1 MLSGKKFVGS
11 QFGCFTYVNDEFVD
25 IIKVGKDL
33 LGLGSNVVIV
43 DAFAVFLLLFFEK
56 INNGLFFIDD
66 CVNLKSQ
73 TLFLIQIFNGLH
85 VTKVRNSPEAKDFS
99 VDTQCY

>member
-1 MLSGKKFVGS
+1 M
-11 QFGCFTYVNDEFVD
+11 FGTVNDEFVD

-66 CVNLKSQ
+66 CVNHE
-73 TLFLIQIFNGLH
+73 IVH
-85 VTKVRNSPEAKDFS
+85 
-99 VDTQCY
+99 DTPSNRSDGDC

>member
-1 MLSGKKFVGS
+1 MFS
-11 QFGCFTYVNDEFVD
+11 TVNDEFVD

-66 CVNLKSQ
+66 SVNHE
-73 TLFLIQIFNGLH
+73 IVH
-85 VTKVRNSPEAKDFS
+85 
-99 VDTQCY
+99 DTPSNRSDGDC